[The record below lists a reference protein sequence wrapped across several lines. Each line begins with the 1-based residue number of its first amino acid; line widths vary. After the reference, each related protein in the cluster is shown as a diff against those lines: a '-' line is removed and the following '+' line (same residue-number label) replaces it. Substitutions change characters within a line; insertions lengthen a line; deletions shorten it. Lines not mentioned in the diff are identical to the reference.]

1 MLELARD
8 VVEAIVQPKRVS
20 IQGVMFPLIPR
31 GIFRP
36 AMYTATDLD
45 GHCSGDD
52 GNYWGATRDDNS
64 MTFTP
69 PNQSHEKCR
78 REKDATND
86 GFLLK

>member
-52 GNYWGATRDDNS
+52 GNYWEPPLNDN
-64 MTFTP
+64 
-69 PNQSHEKCR
+69 PNVVHPYKPVVRKGQ
-78 REKDATND
+78 D
-86 GFLLK
+86 